1 MTINYKIIIISIII
15 LFVVVIFATNYE
27 NFAIRF
33 NANSDREFA
42 DCSGIT
48 DCATCTDTFGCTY
61 CKGSKKCVS
70 DLNTNRLCP
79 REDLASS
86 SGGCGEDNSIE
97 NTRYRNRNYGDCSG
111 VSDCRECL
119 SSPGCYWCDT
129 QKKCTSNINVY
140 NTCRNDPKIFN
151 SLGECTNSNTLS
163 YNPSEYP
170 NPRANSNTLPTSSN
184 PRAIPNTLP
193 TSSSSSPSAGSSS
206 TTLAD
211 TMSSI
216 IPIVALSKDTNGN
229 LSESSLKTIVDSM
242 KRDGYNFS
250 TDSGKQNA
258 LTVIFN
264 QKIQLRNIHKNH
276 VKEYISNSLDYV
288 SDGTSLS
295 RAKDVEEKIKELDDL
310 SRYIEAIKVE
320 GFKEGFLDDV
330 LGKEIVNNENIIQHN
345 TQNKTYI
352 QLLWLANIV
361 ALGTFLYIR

>member
-15 LFVVVIFATNYE
+15 LLVVVIFARNYE
-27 NFAIRF
+27 SFIVRF
-33 NANSDREFA
+33 DANSGREFA

-48 DCATCTDTFGCTY
+48 DCATCTNTFGCTY

-86 SGGCGEDNSIE
+86 SRGCGEDNSVE

-111 VSDCRECL
+111 VSDCKECL

-140 NTCRNDPKIFN
+140 TSCRNDPKILN

-163 YNPSEYP
+163 YNPYEYA
-170 NPRANSNTLPTSSN
+170 NPRA
-184 PRAIPNTLP
+184 
-193 TSSSSSPSAGSSS
+193 SSSTPSSGPSSGSSSGPSSGSSSGSSS
-206 TTLAD
+206 TRLAD

-242 KRDGYNFS
+242 KRDGYDFS
-250 TDSGKQNA
+250 SNSGKQNA

-264 QKIQLRNIHKNH
+264 QKIQLKQSHKNH
-276 VKEYISNSLDYV
+276 IKEYVSNSLDYV

-295 RAKDVEEKIKELDDL
+295 RAKDVEEKLKELDDL

-330 LGKEIVNNENIIQHN
+330 LGKEIIKNENIIESN
-345 TQNKTYI
+345 TQNKKYI
-352 QLLWLANIV
+352 QMLWLANIV
-361 ALGTFLYIR
+361 ALGAFLYIR